1 MKLLTRRQII
11 EEWIKQPD
19 NHLDNSY
26 CCPKCRDILYEY
38 GDRYFCEN
46 EDCSQDFILKSEIDN

>member
-11 EEWIKQPD
+11 EEWQKQSD
-19 NHLDNSY
+19 EMLDSF

-38 GDRYFCEN
+38 ADRYFCEN
-46 EDCSQDFILKSEIDN
+46 EYCVQEFILKSEVKP